1 MKLREWQENAFPL
14 WWAKKRGIIK
24 VVTGGGKTVFAIH
37 CLKKYLEEE
46 PNKSILIVVPSIALL
61 DQWYE
66 GISLNFKNKDIA
78 LNGGGE
84 QITDLSKVC
93 ITTIDSLKNIISKVE
108 QQSTLLIV
116 DECHKIGTEK
126 RGEMLAGNWHA
137 TLGLSATPERDYD
150 DNFYIII
157 KKILGDIIFDY
168 DYIDAREDQVIV
180 NFKLLYAYAEM
191 TEAEND
197 KYKDFTKKI
206 QRRAATIG
214 GNNMN
219 DYPLKMLIFNR
230 ARMVKNS
237 KNRIPSGVKLLQKY
251 KRDSWIVFTE
261 NKKQAKEFNKII
273 NKKGYKSA
281 IYNTDL
287 DNAEREENLNNF
299 KSGNL
304 NVLVSCTALDEG
316 FDMPEADG
324 AMILSA
330 SSSKRQ
336 RIQRM
341 GRVLRITANKENAL
355 IVTVYSSKTEFEKLR
370 EESTRYKLEGVPVKW
385 QQMRL

>member
-1 MKLREWQENAFPL
+1 
-14 WWAKKRGIIK
+14 
-24 VVTGGGKTVFAIH
+24 
-37 CLKKYLEEE
+37 
-46 PNKSILIVVPSIALL
+46 
-61 DQWYE
+61 
-66 GISLNFKNKDIA
+66 
-78 LNGGGE
+78 
-84 QITDLSKVC
+84 
-93 ITTIDSLKNIISKVE
+93 
-108 QQSTLLIV
+108 
-116 DECHKIGTEK
+116 
-126 RGEMLAGNWHA
+126 
-137 TLGLSATPERDYD
+137 
-150 DNFYIII
+150 
-157 KKILGDIIFDY
+157 
-168 DYIDAREDQVIV
+168 
-180 NFKLLYAYAEM
+180 
-191 TEAEND
+191 
-197 KYKDFTKKI
+197 
-206 QRRAATIG
+206 
-214 GNNMN
+214 
-219 DYPLKMLIFNR
+219 
-230 ARMVKNS
+230 MVKNS